1 MVDKVDKDILES
13 LSFHIIRPED
23 LNHHGTM
30 FAAQLSKWMI
40 EGALIAACR
49 LVGKPEDV
57 VCVQVDRMTFRQPL
71 HNGDLIRIKSK
82 VAHLG
87 SSSITIYTEVAR
99 KLDVAPVVTNLAIFV
114 TIDKENKTYAH
125 GLKLSEE
132 YIADNRAIYD
142 AALKIQGKK

>member
-1 MVDKVDKDILES
+1 MLDKDMLES
-13 LSFHIIRPED
+13 ISFHIIRPED

-57 VCVQVDRMTFRQPL
+57 VCVQVDKLTFRKPL
-71 HNGDLIRIKSK
+71 RNGDFIGIKSK

-87 SSSITIYTEVAR
+87 SSSITIYTEVGR
-99 KLDVAPVVTNLAIFV
+99 RQDNDPVVTNLAVFV
-114 TIDKENKTYAH
+114 TIDDKNKTYPH

-132 YIADNRAIYD
+132 YIAENRNIYD

>member
-1 MVDKVDKDILES
+1 MIDKDILES
-13 LSFHIIRPED
+13 ISFHIIRPED

-57 VCVQVDRMTFRQPL
+57 VCVQVDKLTFRKPL
-71 HNGDLIRIKSK
+71 RNGDLIGIKSK
-82 VAHLG
+82 VAYLG
-87 SSSITIYTEVAR
+87 SSSITIYTEVGRRHDA
-99 KLDVAPVVTNLAIFV
+99 DPVVTNLAIFV
-114 TIDKENKTYAH
+114 TVDEQNKTYAH

-132 YIADNRAIYD
+132 YIAENRGIYE